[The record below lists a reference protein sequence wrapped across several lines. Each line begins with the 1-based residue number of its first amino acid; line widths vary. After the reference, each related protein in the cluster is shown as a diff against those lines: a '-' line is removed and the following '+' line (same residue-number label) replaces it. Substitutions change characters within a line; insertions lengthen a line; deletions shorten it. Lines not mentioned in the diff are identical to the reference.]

1 MLCLLINYCS
11 NFPSDPLVLRLW
23 GTRQGNWIYD
33 DAIFLCFISFQ
44 LWEWPA
50 PSMLDCSSDELGGAE
65 GTWAAPK
72 TAETNGQVTFA
83 LLVKGIRSAFGSS
96 ALLHKGLAG
105 ISATPRCLD
114 NRSGQQHFFPKCAK
128 ISFLQCT
135 KCNGMKGFAR
145 AKIKTVWGRLF

>member
-11 NFPSDPLVLRLW
+11 NFPSNPLVLRLW

-33 DAIFLCFISFQ
+33 DAIFLCFISLQ

-72 TAETNGQVTFA
+72 TAGTNGQVTFA
-83 LLVKGIRSAFGSS
+83 PREYILPSVHQLYSIKVWLEFQLLLDVWITGADNSIFFQNVLRSHFCN
-96 ALLHKGLAG
+96 ALNVMGWKA
-105 ISATPRCLD
+105 
-114 NRSGQQHFFPKCAK
+114 
-128 ISFLQCT
+128 LQEQ
-135 KCNGMKGFAR
+135 K
-145 AKIKTVWGRLF
+145 